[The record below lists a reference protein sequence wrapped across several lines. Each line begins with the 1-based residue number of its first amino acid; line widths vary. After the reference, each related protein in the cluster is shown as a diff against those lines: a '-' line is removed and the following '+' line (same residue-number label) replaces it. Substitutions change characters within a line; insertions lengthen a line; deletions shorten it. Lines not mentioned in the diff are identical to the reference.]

1 MILAYAATKKERN
14 GLRKTLDAI
23 PKQRLNT
30 AIDTIIGEPFRW
42 PYLPARRDKKV
53 GELRP
58 VHPAPTF
65 QLGQIWFRGGR
76 ETTQSSAHL
85 VHLDQITGTKM
96 ADYGKCPEEWKLCFR
111 FVITVCAQR
120 NDDRVG
126 SGRRK

>member
-53 GELRP
+53 GELRACSSGP
-58 VHPAPTF
+58 HLPT
-65 QLGQIWFRGGR
+65 RPD
-76 ETTQSSAHL
+76 L
-85 VHLDQITGTKM
+85 V
-96 ADYGKCPEEWKLCFR
+96 
-111 FVITVCAQR
+111 
-120 NDDRVG
+120 
-126 SGRRK
+126 SRRKGNHPVLRASCPP